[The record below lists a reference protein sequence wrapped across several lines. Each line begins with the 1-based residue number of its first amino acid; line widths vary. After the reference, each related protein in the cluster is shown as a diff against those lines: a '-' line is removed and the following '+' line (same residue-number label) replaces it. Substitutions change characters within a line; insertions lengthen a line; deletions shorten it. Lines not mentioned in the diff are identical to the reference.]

1 VKLRQGRV
9 LRIGHRG
16 AAALAPAN
24 SLAAIEAAIDLGV
37 DLVEIDVLRDGDA
50 LRVAHASAD
59 LTADTP
65 TLAEAL
71 ELVSASTAGLLL
83 DLKSVGAE
91 PEVVAAIRGAG
102 LLERS
107 AVGSFHAGSL
117 RALKEIEPSL
127 TTGFSYPFDRV
138 GLSTRRAAQPLIS
151 AGLAGMRRLLPVRI
165 VGMLGRARADA
176 AMLHWALVSRSLVQR
191 CHARGA
197 AVLAWTVEDEAALRR
212 VLAAGVDGV
221 IANDPRLLGD

>member
-1 VKLRQGRV
+1 VNLRQGRV

-16 AAALAPAN
+16 AAALAAEN

-37 DLVEIDVLRDGDA
+37 DLVEIDVVRDGEI
-50 LRVAHASAD
+50 LRLAHGPAN
-59 LTADTP
+59 LTVESP
-65 TLAEAL
+65 TLDEAL
-71 ELVSASTAGLLL
+71 ELVSPSTTGLLL

-91 PEVVAAIRGAG
+91 PGLVAAIRGAG
-102 LLERS
+102 MVERT
-107 AVGSFHAGSL
+107 AVGSCHVQSL
-117 RALKEIEPSL
+117 RSLNEIEPSL

-151 AGLAGMRRLLPVRI
+151 AGLAGMRRLLPMRI
-165 VGMLGRARADA
+165 VGLLARARADA

-191 CHARGA
+191 CHAYGA

-221 IANDPRLLGD
+221 IANDPRLVGD

>member
-16 AAALAPAN
+16 AAALAPEN

-37 DLVEIDVLRDGDA
+37 DLVEIDVRRDGNT
-50 LRVAHASAD
+50 LRLAHAPAD
-59 LTADTP
+59 LKADTP

-102 LLERS
+102 LLARS

-151 AGLAGMRRLLPVRI
+151 AGLAGMRGLLPVRI
-165 VGMLGRARADA
+165 IRMLGRARADA

-191 CHARGA
+191 CHAHGA

>member
-1 VKLRQGRV
+1 VNLRQGRV

-16 AAALAPAN
+16 VAALAPEN
-24 SLAAIEAAIDLGV
+24 SLAGIEAAIGLGV
-37 DLVEIDVLRDGDA
+37 DLVEIDVMNDGERLR
-50 LRVAHASAD
+50 LAHTDAD
-59 LTADTP
+59 LTAASP
-65 TLAEAL
+65 TLPEAL
-71 ELVSASTAGLLL
+71 DLVSSREAGVLL

-91 PEVVAAIRGAG
+91 QEVVAAIAAAG
-102 LLERS
+102 LLSRA

-117 RALKEIEPSL
+117 RALKEIEPRL

-165 VGMLGRARADA
+165 GRMLSRARADA
-176 AMLHWALVSRSLVQR
+176 AMLHWALVSRDLVER

-197 AVLAWTVEDEAALRR
+197 AVLAWTIEDTSALRQ
-212 VLAAGVDGV
+212 VVAAGVDGV
-221 IANDPRLLGD
+221 IANDPRLIDD

>member
-1 VKLRQGRV
+1 LNLRQGRV

-16 AAALAPAN
+16 AASLAPEN
-24 SLAAIEAAIDLGV
+24 SLVAVAAAIDLGV
-37 DLVEIDVLRDGDA
+37 DLVEIDVVRDGDV
-50 LRVAHASAD
+50 LRLAHAPASV
-59 LTADTP
+59 TADSP
-65 TLAEAL
+65 TLGEAL
-71 ELVSASTAGLLL
+71 ELVSASATGLLL

-102 LLERS
+102 LVERT

-151 AGLAGMRRLLPVRI
+151 AGLSGMRRLLPTRI
-165 VGMLGRARADA
+165 ARMLARARADA
-176 AMLHWALVSRSLVQR
+176 AMLHWALVSRTLVER

-197 AVLAWTVEDEAALRR
+197 AVLAWTVEDEDALRR
-212 VLAAGVDGV
+212 VVAAGVDGV
-221 IANDPRLLGD
+221 IANDPRLVGD

>member
-1 VKLRQGRV
+1 MNLRQGRV

-16 AAALAPAN
+16 AAALASEN

-37 DLVEIDVLRDGDA
+37 DLVEIDVVRDGEI
-50 LRVAHASAD
+50 LRLAHGPAN
-59 LTADTP
+59 LTVESP

-71 ELVSASTAGLLL
+71 ELVSASTTGLLL

-91 PEVVAAIRGAG
+91 PHVVAAIRGAG
-102 LLERS
+102 MVERT
-107 AVGSFHAGSL
+107 AVGSFHLRSL
-117 RALKEIEPSL
+117 RSLKEIEPSL

-151 AGLAGMRRLLPVRI
+151 AGLAGMRRLLPMRI
-165 VGMLGRARADA
+165 VGLLARARADA
-176 AMLHWALVSRSLVQR
+176 AMLHWALVSRSLVER

-197 AVLAWTVEDEAALRR
+197 AVLAWTVEDETALRS
-212 VLAAGVDGV
+212 VLTAGVDGV
-221 IANDPRLLGD
+221 IANDPRLVGD